1 MGDRNL
7 KIQKNLTLFLMV
19 DVFRSVSLYLAIK
32 QKDHHSILLS
42 SKHIR
47 FSLGFADFL
56 PQGFAFEQSNMISHP
71 S

>member
-7 KIQKNLTLFLMV
+7 KTQKNLTLFLKV
-19 DVFRSVSLYLAIK
+19 DVFRSVSLYLATK
-32 QKDHHSILLS
+32 QKGRHSILLS

-56 PQGFAFEQSNMISHP
+56 PQGIAIELSNMISH
-71 S
+71 SS